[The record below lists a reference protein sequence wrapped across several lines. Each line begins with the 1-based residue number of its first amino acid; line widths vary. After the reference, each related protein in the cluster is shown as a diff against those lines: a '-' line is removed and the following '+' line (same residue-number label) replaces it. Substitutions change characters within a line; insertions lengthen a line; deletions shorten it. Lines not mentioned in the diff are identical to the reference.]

1 MGDILA
7 SVSSIKNSVALRKRH
22 HAQIF
27 IEETIRVY
35 NKSAWDIF
43 YFLFIDWLNRSEKL
57 LFVYVF

>member
-1 MGDILA
+1 MLK
-7 SVSSIKNSVALRKRH
+7 SSLKKP
-22 HAQIF
+22 
-27 IEETIRVY
+27 IRVY